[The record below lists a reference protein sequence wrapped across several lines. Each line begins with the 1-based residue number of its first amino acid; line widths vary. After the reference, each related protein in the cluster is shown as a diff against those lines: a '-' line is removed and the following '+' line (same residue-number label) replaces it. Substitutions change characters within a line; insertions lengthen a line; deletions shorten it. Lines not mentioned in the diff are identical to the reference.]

1 MQMNRL
7 STLTTAGAIV
17 LIGGTMMLAKAQQKQ
32 RAPFIAGDRPVTVE
46 QVMAKLKSDGWSDI
60 VILPNGK
67 YLQVSGTR
75 NGQASTMAVDSEN
88 GRLGPGDY
96 DDDDDD

>member
-32 RAPFIAGDRPVTVE
+32 RAPFITGAVTVE

-88 GRLGPGDY
+88 GRLGPSDY

>member
-1 MQMNRL
+1 MNRL
-7 STLTTAGAIV
+7 STFTTAGAIV

-67 YLQVSGTR
+67 YLQGNRTGAKHS
-75 NGQASTMAVDSEN
+75 
-88 GRLGPGDY
+88 
-96 DDDDDD
+96 